1 MATKRSAMKEQLK
14 KRLAEQ
20 QAGKNKGLN
29 DFESYFEAP
38 EGSSQWQT
46 KAGKGSEG
54 TDYGFDIIPFYA
66 GSKYPTNGYNI
77 NEGDLTYTL
86 DVWVHFKVG
95 PMNKPVVCP
104 LKNYSLPCPICEKR
118 VAILA
123 ERGQM
128 DKEEY
133 KKFKKEN
140 GYLYPSRRV
149 MYNVIVRSDEKEEK
163 KGIQI
168 YEISHFFMEKKLQE
182 AAKKP
187 RGGGLVSYPDPD
199 EGKTIWINFSL
210 SGEDSWS
217 VGVPQ
222 FEDRDYIITDEQID
236 AAYRLDELLV
246 SYEYDEILD
255 MMNVKASHVAEEEVC
270 EDEPPVV
277 NRRKPAP
284 KEVKEEVEEKEVEPK
299 HEPKQSETS
308 TCPHGANFGVDYDEY
323 TECDNCVV
331 NDDCLAKKEANAIAE
346 QKKNEKK
353 PVPRRKLKQNV
364 DDDDIPF

>member
-1 MATKRSAMKEQLK
+1 
-14 KRLAEQ
+14 
-20 QAGKNKGLN
+20 
-29 DFESYFEAP
+29 
-38 EGSSQWQT
+38 
-46 KAGKGSEG
+46 
-54 TDYGFDIIPFYA
+54 
-66 GSKYPTNGYNI
+66 
-77 NEGDLTYTL
+77 
-86 DVWVHFKVG
+86 
-95 PMNKPVVCP
+95 
-104 LKNYSLPCPICEKR
+104 
-118 VAILA
+118 
-123 ERGQM
+123 
-128 DKEEY
+128 
-133 KKFKKEN
+133 
-140 GYLYPSRRV
+140 
-149 MYNVIVRSDEKEEK
+149 
-163 KGIQI
+163 
-168 YEISHFFMEKKLQE
+168 
-182 AAKKP
+182 
-187 RGGGLVSYPDPD
+187 
-199 EGKTIWINFSL
+199 
-210 SGEDSWS
+210 